1 MTPEELAKLT
11 PEELDDVHRKLLLDS
26 ITNAL
31 DAITLMDSVA
41 AGMDPAEVK
50 AAIHAAALRCNLN
63 PTTVMAKA
71 MLRYADAPTVTH

>member
-11 PEELDDVHRKLLLDS
+11 PEELADVSRKLLLDS

-31 DAITLMDSVA
+31 DAIKLVDDVS
-41 AGMDPAEVK
+41 AGMDPADVR
-50 AAIHAAALRCNLN
+50 AAIQTAVLRYNLL

-71 MLRYADAPTVTH
+71 MLRYADVPKVTH